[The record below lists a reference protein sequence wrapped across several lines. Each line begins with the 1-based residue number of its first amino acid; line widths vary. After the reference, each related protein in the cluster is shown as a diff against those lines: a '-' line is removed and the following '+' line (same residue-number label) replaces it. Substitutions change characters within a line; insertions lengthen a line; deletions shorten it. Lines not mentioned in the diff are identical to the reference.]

1 MGRGNVRAQGWT
13 AERAALQEMID
24 GVSFTA
30 RALALHLQAVLAGTA
45 TERQRAGVAQ
55 RVALLPELCR
65 GVAARLGITRHRASA
80 RRRAYRQAVLQLRL
94 PLEWG
99 V

>member
-1 MGRGNVRAQGWT
+1 MA
-13 AERAALQEMID
+13 D

-45 TERQRAGVAQ
+45 TEQQREGVRQ

-65 GVAARLGITRHRASA
+65 GVAARLGITQHQSAA
-80 RRRAYRQAVLQLRL
+80 RRRAYREAVLQLRL
-94 PLEWG
+94 PLAFAG
-99 V
+99 L